1 MATRANPSIDAHTP
15 LRPSIPT
22 EQTTLKPYR
31 MSLLAALDR
40 IRPRGLPCVSGPLA
54 PELWA
59 GGRIICAILKGELGA
74 GPLTFPLKPSIA
86 RQIVDIC
93 EPAPF
98 GRGRKTLVDEKVRYA
113 ASHDQPPD

>member
-1 MATRANPSIDAHTP
+1 MATANPP

-31 MSLLAALDR
+31 MNLLAELDR

-59 GGRIICAILKGELGA
+59 EKRAICAILKDEFSG
-74 GPLTFPLKPSIA
+74 GPLRFPLKPSIA
-86 RQIVDIC
+86 KKILEVC

-98 GRGRKTLVDEKVRYA
+98 GRGSETLIDEKVRYVVLI
-113 ASHDQPPD
+113 